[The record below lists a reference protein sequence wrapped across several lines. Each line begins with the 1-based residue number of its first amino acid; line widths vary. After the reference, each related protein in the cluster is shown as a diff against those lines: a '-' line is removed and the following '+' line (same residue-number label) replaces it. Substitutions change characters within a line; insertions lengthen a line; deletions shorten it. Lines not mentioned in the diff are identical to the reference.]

1 MKTYRELHPIKEGKR
16 KWRFVVTKRIELP
29 LYGLGRMHPN
39 CMLYV
44 HGKLVALILDGKLFI
59 YPGYAWNGCS
69 PKRYIGWP
77 PIGAWVGTPDFPETR
92 MASLGHDVL
101 FQFSALLR
109 YSMNVVND
117 QFGLWMDDA
126 GLSEELRD
134 IYYGA
139 VHRFGADYWGKPD
152 PSLSVEWMEE
162 RNHDSH
168 DDPTYNLQ

>member
-1 MKTYRELHPIKEGKR
+1 MKTYRELHPIKEEHR
-16 KWRFVVTKRIELP
+16 KWRFVTLATVILP
-29 LYGLGRMHPN
+29 LYGLARNHPN
-39 CMLYV
+39 CIMTV
-44 HGKLVALILDGKLFI
+44 NGRPVAKIRDGKLYI

-77 PIGAWVGTPDFPETR
+77 PIGAWVGAPDFEATR

-109 YSMNVVND
+109 YSMYVVND
-117 QFGLWMDDA
+117 QFGFWMDDA

-139 VHRFGADYWGKPD
+139 VEKFGADYWGKK
-152 PSLSVEWMEE
+152 
-162 RNHDSH
+162 
-168 DDPTYNLQ
+168 DPTLAVIYT